1 MSDLDDAYRAAQS
14 LEPDEQ
20 LQLVVRLWK
29 ALPRDHRSAL
39 VTLQLDDS
47 LGSGNREQPDIFPT
61 VQRTGAI
68 WPKVHALLFDT
79 SHSSGLYSAPRRFDL
94 ATIFVVTAA
103 YSLLLGFLSAFGA
116 PAIIMVVLAGL
127 LAIIAAAQAMFA
139 KVANPRGVSV
149 VTGAVAYTVMS
160 WIIWLTVR
168 QVFPNSFIFVTFFNG
183 MIGGAILGYLL
194 GTLVGGVFLV
204 ADMLRGKFEGRD
216 PGISENTEE
225 NSTPGAGPF
234 ADDAN

>member
-1 MSDLDDAYRAAQS
+1 MSDLDDAFRAAQS

-29 ALPRDHRSAL
+29 ALPQDHRDAL
-39 VTLQLDDS
+39 VTLQFGDAHS
-47 LGSGNREQPDIFPT
+47 NREQPDIFPT
-61 VQRTGAI
+61 VQRKKTI
-68 WPKVHALLFDT
+68 WPKLSAVLFDT
-79 SHSSGLYSAPRRFDL
+79 SHSSDLYSAPRRFDL

-103 YSLLLGFLSAFGA
+103 YSLLLGVLSAFGA
-116 PAIIMVVLAGL
+116 PPTVMVVLAGL
-127 LAIIAAAQAMFA
+127 LAIIAATQAMFA

-160 WIIWLTVR
+160 WIIWVTVR
-168 QVFPNSFIFVTFFNG
+168 QAFPNSFIVVTFING
-183 MIGGAILGYLL
+183 IIGGAILGYLL

-204 ADMLRGKFEGRD
+204 ADMLRGRFEGRA
-216 PGISENTEE
+216 PGASEDGGE
-225 NSTPGAGPF
+225 NSTPSESPF